1 MNTEAN
7 KESVLPTSCEP
18 IYTKE
23 QLENAIAQER
33 ERITKLIHQFRD
45 DCAIRALES
54 LIIESDLPKDQKEI
68 DRQTKKAYRYAD
80 DMLKA
85 KFK

>member
-7 KESVLPTSCEP
+7 KESVLPASCEP

-33 ERITKLIHQFRD
+33 ERIAKLFDNGSDNPLGFHIAA
-45 DCAIRALES
+45 AIRAS
-54 LIIESDLPKDQKEI
+54 
-68 DRQTKKAYRYAD
+68 A
-80 DMLKA
+80 
-85 KFK
+85 